1 MNTDKPTRLLS
12 AKYEWLDMILAGYAL
27 PEDLGFGRELA
38 PVMYRA
44 EYANG
49 RWGSGGLVPYEA
61 IAIDPAATVL
71 QYAQQA
77 FEGLKAYRVGQAEP
91 QLFRPELNYRRL
103 LRSSVRMC
111 MPELPA
117 GLFAESLSQT
127 TVALADFIPGGSGQS
142 LYLRPFL
149 MGTGPCLA
157 VKSSDAFTYLLIA
170 SPSDTYFSKPI
181 RVLVEREHCRA
192 AVGGTGADKV
202 GGNYAASLLATTR
215 CGELGFDQPLW
226 LDPAERRHVEELS
239 GMNVV
244 AVIDGALHTPHLSGS
259 ILPGVTRDSLLHLA
273 RQQGLDVIER
283 DIPID
288 ELLDDIAAGRCSELF
303 ACGTAAIVCPIAAVG
318 EADGSEVRLPEQ
330 GRVASRLRTSI
341 LDIQEGRSEDTFG
354 WMVNAANSGELEAR
368 MR

>member
-1 MNTDKPTRLLS
+1 MKR
-12 AKYEWLDMILAGYAL
+12 EWLDEAL
-27 PEDLGFGRELA
+27 GSYQLPDSLGFGRELA

-44 EYANG
+44 DYRDG

-77 FEGLKAYRVGQAEP
+77 FEGLKAYRVSQPEP
-91 QLFRPELNYRRL
+91 QLFRPELNYLRL
-103 LRSSVRMC
+103 LRSSDRMC

-117 GLFAESLSQT
+117 GLFAEALSQI
-127 TVALADFIPGGSGQS
+127 TVSLADFIPGGSGQS
-142 LYLRPFL
+142 LYLRPFV

-157 VKSSDAFTYLLIA
+157 VKSSDAFTFLLIA

-202 GGNYAASLLATTR
+202 GGNYAASLQATTR
-215 CGELGFDQPLW
+215 CAELGFDQPLW
-226 LDPAERRHVEELS
+226 LDPAERRNVEELS

-244 AVIDGALHTPHLSGS
+244 AVIDGALHTPRLSGS
-259 ILPGVTRDSLLHLA
+259 ILPGVTRDSLLELA
-273 RQQGLDVIER
+273 RRQGLDVVER
-283 DIPID
+283 AMPID

-318 EADGSEVRLPEQ
+318 EADGSEVKLAES
-330 GRVASRLRTSI
+330 GRVASRLRDSI
-341 LDIQEGRSEDTFG
+341 LDIQEGRAADTSG
-354 WMVNAANSGELEAR
+354 WMVSAANAAELAAR
-368 MR
+368 MIRDIR